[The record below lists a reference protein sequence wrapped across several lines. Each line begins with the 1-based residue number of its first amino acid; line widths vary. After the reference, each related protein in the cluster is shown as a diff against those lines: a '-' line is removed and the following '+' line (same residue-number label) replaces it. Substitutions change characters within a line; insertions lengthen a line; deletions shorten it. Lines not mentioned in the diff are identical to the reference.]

1 MTVKPKLQILPS
13 PARQFFKQ
21 PDLDLAMESPSK
33 PPSGHNYLNLAC
45 ILTSVFTFTLT
56 TVFNGLAGSG
66 AGVPTIF
73 YSTVGN
79 LSDKYQLYIT
89 PAGFT
94 FSIWSVIYL
103 WLAISLVCLTVSLW
117 TRVAD
122 GGRAYLS
129 PPVATPPVT
138 ATLSVNF
145 ICNLVWIF
153 LWDREQTV
161 AASVF
166 LFLIAITNIITLAF
180 FLKNIEDNSHKFC
193 RGSPAFYW
201 GIIYRVTANGLGI
214 YTAWTVIASLINF
227 TTALHYSGGVDQLT
241 ACLVSLSL
249 LHLFALSYFLLSSF
263 VFHRFT
269 RYLYTPF
276 LVVIWAAWGIW
287 SKKSGDDDVPQE
299 IKDFV
304 LATIIVGALLLV
316 LSVVEKVYRTVKGKY
331 ARIDVLQ

>member
-1 MTVKPKLQILPS
+1 MDSLEKPS
-13 PARQFFKQ
+13 P
-21 PDLDLAMESPSK
+21 
-33 PPSGHNYLNLAC
+33 GHNYLHLSL
-45 ILTSVFTFTLT
+45 ILISVFTFILT

-79 LSDKYQLYIT
+79 LSDEYQLFIT

-94 FSIWSVIYL
+94 FTIWSVIYL
-103 WLAISLVCLTVSLW
+103 WLAISLLCLTISLW
-117 TRVAD
+117 ARESG
-122 GGRAYLS
+122 GGRVYLT

-166 LFLIAITNIITLAF
+166 LFLIAITNITTLAF
-180 FLKNIEDNSHKFC
+180 FLKNIEDNSHKFE
-193 RGSPAFYW
+193 RGSSTFYW
-201 GIIYRVTANGLGI
+201 GIIYRVIANGLGI

-227 TTALHYSGGVDQLT
+227 STAMTYSGGVPMLT
-241 ACLVSLSL
+241 SCLVSLSL
-249 LHLFALSYFLLSSF
+249 LHVLALSWFLLSSL
-263 VFHRFT
+263 VLHRYT
-269 RYLYTPF
+269 RFLYTPF
-276 LVVIWAAWGIW
+276 LVVIWAALGIW
-287 SKKSGDDDVPQE
+287 SKKSGDEDVPRE

-304 LATIIVGALLLV
+304 LATIVVGALLFA
-316 LSVVEKVYRTVKGKY
+316 LSLAEKIYRTIKGKY

>member
-1 MTVKPKLQILPS
+1 MTVKPKLYILPN
-13 PARQFFKQ
+13 PASQFFKT
-21 PDLDLAMESPSK
+21 PNLDMDSLEKPSSP
-33 PPSGHNYLNLAC
+33 GHNFLHLSF
-45 ILTSVFTFTLT
+45 ILSSVFTFILT

-79 LSDKYQLYIT
+79 LSDKYQLFIT

-117 TRVAD
+117 TRVP
-122 GGRAYLS
+122 GGGLVYLT
-129 PPVATPPVT
+129 PPVATPSVT

-166 LFLIAITNIITLAF
+166 LFLIAITNITTLAF
-180 FLKNIEDNSHKFC
+180 FLKNIEDNSHKFE
-193 RGSPAFYW
+193 RASPTFYW

-214 YTAWTVIASLINF
+214 YTAWTVIASLINL
-227 TTALHYSGGVDQLT
+227 TTAMHYSGSVAMLT
-241 ACLVSLSL
+241 SCLVSLSL
-249 LHLFALSYFLLSSF
+249 LHMIALTWFLLSSL
-263 VFHRFT
+263 VFHRYT

-276 LVVIWAAWGIW
+276 LVVVWAAFGIW
-287 SKKSGDDDVPQE
+287 SKKSGDEAVPQE

-304 LATIIVGALLLV
+304 LATIIVGALLFV
-316 LSVVEKVYRTVKGKY
+316 LSVAEKVYRTVKGKY